1 MENKTPKDDLVVTSF
16 VTKSR
21 DQRLALPTSSSKLI
35 VYPDGSSKAKAT
47 GRALIASFWEDAGI
61 AVQKAHDVISVEDVE
76 PLKGKP
82 PFKLMLSHLLVS
94 FPYIFALAG
103 NAKKDKDHSKT
114 LDKCIDTEKAFSK
127 LKNKKMTRPS

>member
-47 GRALIASFWEDAGI
+47 GRALIASFWEDVGI

-82 PFKLMLSHLLVS
+82 PFKLMLSHVLVSIPYVHLCFLLSSFFYFLLLNYYLLV
-94 FPYIFALAG
+94 IAG
-103 NAKKDKDHSKT
+103 ARRVLLHLTKI
-114 LDKCIDTEKAFSK
+114 LG
-127 LKNKKMTRPS
+127 L